1 MVKKEKIMRIGAIGL
16 LSIGAFGTIAMGDSS
31 QSITMNA
38 VVPLVCN
45 VGFDAGNATY
55 DANGIAELGTTR
67 EFCNSGNGYKV
78 YARTSGTDAGASL
91 VVGTSRFE
99 ITNGQEILIADLSN
113 PARTSRP
120 IYLDAG
126 DGNGG
131 GSLSLRI
138 EAK

>member
-1 MVKKEKIMRIGAIGL
+1 MRIGAFGL
-16 LSIGAFGTIAMGDSS
+16 ICLGAFGTVAMGDAS
-31 QSITMNA
+31 QSVKMNA
-38 VVPLVCN
+38 IVLLVCN
-45 VGFDAGNATY
+45 VGFDAGNASY
-55 DANGIAELGTTR
+55 DESGVAELGTTR

-91 VVGTSRFE
+91 VVGSSRYE
-99 ITNGQEILIADLSN
+99 INNGTEILIADISG